1 MNKSGANSQKG
12 SKAQLGRIDTKL
24 VIYKLMHYGLLE
36 EIKDKEKSNMWDG
49 QKVRKQDTKVLKEV

>member
-1 MNKSGANSQKG
+1 
-12 SKAQLGRIDTKL
+12 
-24 VIYKLMHYGLLE
+24 MHYGLLE